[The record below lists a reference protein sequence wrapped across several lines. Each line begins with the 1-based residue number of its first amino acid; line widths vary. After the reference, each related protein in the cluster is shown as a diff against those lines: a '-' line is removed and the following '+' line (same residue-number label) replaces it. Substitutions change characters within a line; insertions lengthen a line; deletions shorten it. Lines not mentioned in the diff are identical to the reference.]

1 MEENSHILHCY
12 DNLVAMA
19 TANNCIFSLVV
30 YSLLLKIYLRGYS
43 VHTRKYKAQFFFVW
57 LELARAVRKSAGFVF
72 VVRIE

>member
-30 YSLLLKIYLRGYS
+30 YSLLLKICLRGYL
-43 VHTRKYKAQFFFVW
+43 VHTRKYKARVFSYSLSLRGLCVKVW
-57 LELARAVRKSAGFVF
+57 ASYL
-72 VVRIE
+72 